1 MYTKMAVTTLIASAA
16 VLAPFFSVHAE
27 QERGTRLEA
36 AFKKADGD
44 SDGKL
49 TRDEARSMR
58 RVAKNFDAIDA
69 DKDGG
74 VTLDEIRAGMMH
86 KDKMHAGE
94 MHGGEGMHDR
104 GMDRFKAA
112 DKDSDGRLTRDEAKS
127 MPQVAKNFD
136 AMDADKD
143 GGVSLDEIRA
153 SMMHKGK
160 EMHDRGVQRFKSAD
174 KDNSGTLTRDEAKS
188 MRRVEKNFDAI
199 DADKDGT
206 VSETEIHDFM
216 KAQYDKH
223 HMQ

>member
-1 MYTKMAVTTLIASAA
+1 MYTKMAVTALIASAA
-16 VLAPFFSVHAE
+16 VLAPFFSAHAK

-69 DKDGG
+69 DKDG
-74 VTLDEIRAGMMH
+74 
-86 KDKMHAGE
+86 
-94 MHGGEGMHDR
+94 
-104 GMDRFKAA
+104 
-112 DKDSDGRLTRDEAKS
+112 S
-127 MPQVAKNFD
+127 
-136 AMDADKD
+136 
-143 GGVSLDEIRA
+143 VSLDEIRA

-160 EMHDRGVQRFKSAD
+160 EMHDCGVHRFKSAD

-188 MRRVEKNFDAI
+188 MPRVAKNFDAI

-216 KAQYDKH
+216 KAQHDKH